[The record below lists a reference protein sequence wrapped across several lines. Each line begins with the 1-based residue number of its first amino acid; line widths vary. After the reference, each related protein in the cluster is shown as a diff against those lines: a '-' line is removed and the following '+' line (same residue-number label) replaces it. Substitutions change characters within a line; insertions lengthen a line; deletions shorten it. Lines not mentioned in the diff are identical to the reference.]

1 VTGPFVIDPNVV
13 VAGLLTAEA
22 AAPTAR
28 LLDALLAG
36 RLPFLLSV
44 ELLAEY
50 RQALLRPQIAAH
62 HALSPAEIDEILVD
76 LAANGHVVEA
86 RPVAH
91 PVFPRGD
98 GHLES
103 LLADA
108 PAALLVTGDER
119 ARAAAGARAVTP
131 AVAWQ
136 LASGAR

>member
-22 AAPTAR
+22 EAPTAR

-50 RQALLRPQIAAH
+50 RQVLLRPRIAAR
-62 HALSPAEIDEILVD
+62 HALSPAEIDGILVD
-76 LAANGHVVEA
+76 LVANGHVVET
-86 RPVAH
+86 RPVAR
-91 PVFPRGD
+91 PAFPRGD

-103 LLADA
+103 LLAG
-108 PAALLVTGDER
+108 ALLVTGDER

-131 AVAWQ
+131 AAAWQ

>member
-1 VTGPFVIDPNVV
+1 MTGPFVIDPNVV

-22 AAPTAR
+22 EAPTAR
-28 LLDALLAG
+28 LLDA
-36 RLPFLLSV
+36 
-44 ELLAEY
+44 LLAEY

-103 LLADA
+103 LLAGA
-108 PAALLVTGDER
+108 PGARLVTGDER

-131 AVAWQ
+131 AAAWQ